1 MVFEVFCE
9 IRHSVIGILG
19 DINSSS
25 PGSTRGVSRM
35 DGTTGQE
42 PAMNR
47 KGVDSLP
54 VIHRTARA
62 ANEEFPVTASD
73 GGGLARTQPGWDPY
87 EVWRDRV
94 RESVEA
100 GAERERDPPG

>member
-1 MVFEVFCE
+1 MK
-9 IRHSVIGILG
+9 
-19 DINSSS
+19 
-25 PGSTRGVSRM
+25 
-35 DGTTGQE
+35 
-42 PAMNR
+42 R
-47 KGVDSLP
+47 KGVDGLP

-73 GGGLARTQPGWDPY
+73 RGGLARTQPGWDPY

-100 GAERERDPPG
+100 GAEREQDPPG